1 MTPKTTAEPRGT
13 RYLPDLLLGVL
24 PILVGI
30 QLLGWITFFPGALLH
45 GHADFRQLYAAG
57 YMVRTGH
64 AGELYDIRAQQ
75 RFQDV
80 LVGSDERA
88 LPFIRPAYQ
97 ALLFVPFS
105 LLPYRGAYLAFLAVN
120 LVLLAIAFWILRS
133 HMSNLMRVW
142 RFLPVFLFLVFYPTA
157 LALMQGQDSILLL
170 LVLAAA
176 LATLDGG
183 QELRAG
189 MLLGLGLFKMQ
200 IVIPVALLFLLWRR
214 WRFFAG
220 FALSA
225 CLLSLI
231 SLWVVGFAQTTAY
244 ARSLLSVG
252 TNMAAVHQFPLR
264 VSIMANLRG
273 LFFGLLGT
281 RLPDFWIQ
289 VLTIVTSV
297 LVLLWVALAIPGT
310 QKRVD
315 ALVIAI
321 TVSLIVSYYLFI
333 HDLSVL
339 LIPIVITLDR
349 FILADPERSVTTPD
363 RAAAWMSAALL
374 VAPLC
379 IFLMPEHFYLVALL
393 LCAFMVIL
401 IRSFPRE
408 PQPLNSARCG

>member
-1 MTPKTTAEPRGT
+1 MTPKTTADARGT
-13 RYLPDLLLGVL
+13 RYLPDLLLGML

-30 QLLGWITFFPGALLH
+30 QLLGWITFFPSALLH

-64 AGELYDIRAQQ
+64 AGELYDIRVQQ
-75 RFQDV
+75 HFQDA

-105 LLPYRGAYLAFLAVN
+105 LLPYRSAYLAFLAVN
-120 LVLLAIAFWILRS
+120 LVLLAIAFRALRY
-133 HMSNLMRVW
+133 HMNHLMRVW
-142 RFLPVFLFLVFYPTA
+142 RFLPVFLFLVFYPIS
-157 LALMQGQDSILLL
+157 LAIMQGQDSILLL
-170 LVLAAA
+170 VLLTGALAA
-176 LATLDGG
+176 LEDG
-183 QELRAG
+183 QDLRAG
-189 MLLGLGLFKMQ
+189 MLVGLGLFKMQ
-200 IVIPVALLFLLWRR
+200 IVIPIALLFLLWRR

-231 SLWVVGFAQTTAY
+231 SLWVVGFAPTVAY

-273 LFFGLLGT
+273 LFFGLLGD
-281 RLPDFWIQ
+281 RLPAFWIQ

-297 LVLLWVALAIPGT
+297 FVLLWVAFAIRGKQRRADAFVLAIT
-310 QKRVD
+310 
-315 ALVIAI
+315 A
-321 TVSLIVSYYLFI
+321 SLIVSYYLFI

-339 LIPIVITLDR
+339 LIPIVVTLDR
-349 FILADPERSVTTPD
+349 FILAGAERPAITLD
-363 RAAAWMSAALL
+363 RAAGWMSATLL

-379 IFLMPEHFYLVALL
+379 IFLIPDHFYLVALP

-401 IRSFPRE
+401 IRGFPRE
-408 PQPLNSARCG
+408 PQALGSARHA